1 MSQNLFAQEHKNKIL
16 NRKLCQGFVMQ
27 KELSSHPPAQTELN
41 NVQLFQFMCL
51 SNVTD

>member
-1 MSQNLFAQEHKNKIL
+1 MSQNLIAQEHKNKIL